1 MKQFTYAGS
10 QQTFSLLAHPIFITF
25 SSEVNSVKFSLM
37 MNSRTTNHKT
47 GANEW
52 IMIRMKDQTGGEMMF
67 KIKKSTM
74 MSKVFSAYAQRKG
87 VEQASLHF
95 LLNGERIS
103 ETDTPKM
110 IKLEDEDQIVCVLAQ
125 VRHLPNVTLR
135 ESGLRHAATTVAT
148 GCRLNKYEPKQTSGS
163 SKKTSDVTGPP
174 FKDKSNQSE
183 HNVLPPKSAK
193 MKTKTETKHL
203 VMPEDASKDA
213 EIAKLMAALELREA
227 EVKVKEDKIAR
238 MKMAQQADSEEE
250 KGGSYARCPSTP
262 STSLWGKG
270 SKGERPN
277 MAPIPSTPIFPTP
290 SKPVEDW
297 KPIHKIK
304 LSLSPWRSLS
314 NETIGDPAR
323 ALLGAN
329 GYLLIEENSTHILDE
344 DFVRE
349 PGTVR
354 RVSYYNSKV
363 DLMFR
368 AECPRKKFPF
378 HEIQGTA
385 GRDLMFAWD
394 VVNEEHGSGGTTVV
408 GAEGLKYVLAFRRF
422 TFAFTSPALLG
433 VVLYTMF
440 YDSQRFMEE
449 FFKDDGRFTAK
460 EANAPAHKVVKA
472 ESAMD
477 IDRPKTRRTVFT
489 AGEFKKKHGIA
500 HDVYGPSQPHF

>member
-1 MKQFTYAGS
+1 
-10 QQTFSLLAHPIFITF
+10 
-25 SSEVNSVKFSLM
+25 
-37 MNSRTTNHKT
+37 
-47 GANEW
+47 
-52 IMIRMKDQTGGEMMF
+52 
-67 KIKKSTM
+67 
-74 MSKVFSAYAQRKG
+74 
-87 VEQASLHF
+87 
-95 LLNGERIS
+95 
-103 ETDTPKM
+103 
-110 IKLEDEDQIVCVLAQ
+110 
-125 VRHLPNVTLR
+125 
-135 ESGLRHAATTVAT
+135 
-148 GCRLNKYEPKQTSGS
+148 
-163 SKKTSDVTGPP
+163 
-174 FKDKSNQSE
+174 
-183 HNVLPPKSAK
+183 
-193 MKTKTETKHL
+193 
-203 VMPEDASKDA
+203 
-213 EIAKLMAALELREA
+213 MAALELREA

-449 FFKDDGRFTAK
+449 FLRTMGASLQKKQTPLPTKLSRQSRPWTLIVPKPAELCLRQGNLRRNMGSPMTFTAHLNPIFDQSC
-460 EANAPAHKVVKA
+460 AI
-472 ESAMD
+472 M
-477 IDRPKTRRTVFT
+477 
-489 AGEFKKKHGIA
+489 
-500 HDVYGPSQPHF
+500 

>member
-1 MKQFTYAGS
+1 
-10 QQTFSLLAHPIFITF
+10 
-25 SSEVNSVKFSLM
+25 
-37 MNSRTTNHKT
+37 
-47 GANEW
+47 
-52 IMIRMKDQTGGEMMF
+52 MMF
-67 KIKKSTM
+67 KIKKSVM

-87 VEQASLHF
+87 LDQASLHF

-103 ETDTPKM
+103 KTDTPKM
-110 IKLEDEDQIVCVLAQ
+110 IKLEDKDQIVCVLAQ

-163 SKKTSDVTGPP
+163 SKKTIDVTGPP

-193 MKTKTETKHL
+193 MKSKTETKQS
-203 VMPEDASKDA
+203 VMPEDVSKDA
-213 EIAKLMAALELREA
+213 EIAKRMAALELREA

-238 MKMAQQADSEEE
+238 MEMAQQADSEEE
-250 KGGSYARCPSTP
+250 RGGSYARCPSP
-262 STSLWGKG
+262 SSLWGKG
-270 SKGERPN
+270 SKCERPN
-277 MAPIPSTPIFPTP
+277 MAPMPSTPIFPTP
-290 SKPVEDW
+290 SKYVEDW

-329 GYLLIEENSTHILDE
+329 GYLLIEENSTNILDE
-344 DFVRE
+344 DSIRE

-394 VVNEEHGSGGTTVV
+394 VVNWAHGSGGTTVV
-408 GAEGLKYVLAFRRF
+408 GAEGLKCVPAYRRF
-422 TFAFTSPALLG
+422 TFAFTTPALLG

-440 YDSQRFMEE
+440 YDNCRFMDE

-489 AGEFKKKHGIA
+489 AGEFKKKHGLA
-500 HDVYGPSQPHF
+500 HDVYGASQPHF